1 MHLLGEGRRK
11 GKKAGPLISMLV
23 TSLVQS
29 WVDKKNGLLLG
40 RGDPRPLCFLNIP
53 CVCFPRGLENPG
65 HRVQQERVK
74 LKEVV
79 SL

>member
-1 MHLLGEGRRK
+1 MPLSGGGVKER
-11 GKKAGPLISMLV
+11 KAGPLSSMLV
-23 TSLVQS
+23 HSSVQP
-29 WVDKKNGLLLG
+29 WVVEKNGLLQG
-40 RGDPRPLCFLNIP
+40 WGDPRPLCFLNIP